1 MSAREITARVIS
13 EIREVKYD
21 FVVVNFANADMVGH
35 TGNLAATIEA
45 VEILDDCI
53 GKIAEVALSY
63 EGAVIITA
71 DHGNAE
77 NMFNL
82 QTGVIDKEH
91 SNHAVPCILV
101 GHAWE
106 HKNVVGGVVGTDL
119 SQAQSSGVLAD
130 VGPTV
135 LKILG
140 LKKPPEMNGT
150 ALF

>member
-1 MSAREITARVIS
+1 MALPGRATGHGGICTGAL
-13 EIREVKYD
+13 EV
-21 FVVVNFANADMVGH
+21 
-35 TGNLAATIEA
+35 
-45 VEILDDCI
+45 LDDCI
-53 GKIAEVALSY
+53 GKVVEVTLSY

-91 SNHAVPCILV
+91 SNHAVPCILI
-101 GHAWE
+101 GKAWE
-106 HKNVVGGVVGTDL
+106 HKNVVGGVSGTDL

-135 LKILG
+135 LKVLG